1 MQKVRKPYVH
11 DVVYALSQVII
22 QILVTGGGDAKE
34 GGTGEV
40 VSSHSIHPTVS
51 QPQHQM
57 CSVKSQTL
65 EVNSSHSILL
75 LVNTRRLV
83 KNQSLVVNRSQ

>member
-1 MQKVRKPYVH
+1 MQEVKKPYVH
-11 DVVYALSQVII
+11 DVVNALSQVVIEV
-22 QILVTGGGDAKE
+22 LVAGGGDAEE

-40 VSSHSIHPTVS
+40 VSSHSIHPASS

-75 LVNTRRLV
+75 LVNT
-83 KNQSLVVNRSQ
+83 